1 MRYKK
6 NFFIYIILE
15 KKNMASPMLLSRLNV
30 LEAKLA
36 GTTRENSSLSEDKL
50 KPLILENKELKKK
63 VDTLEQLIKEVSKKA
78 DDFSKITNEN
88 TKNIANNLKT
98 LQDGLAKVEIATKV
112 DSVSET
118 STKGKKN

>member
-36 GTTRENSSLSEDKL
+36 GTTGGNSSLSEDKL
-50 KPLILENKELKKK
+50 KPLILENEELKKR
-63 VDTLEQLIKEVSKKA
+63 VDSLEQLIKEVSKKA

>member
-15 KKNMASPMLLSRLNV
+15 KKNMASPMLLSRLRV
-30 LEAKLA
+30 IEAKLA

-78 DDFSKITNEN
+78 YDFSKITNEN

>member
-15 KKNMASPMLLSRLNV
+15 KKNMASPMLLSRLKV
-30 LEAKLA
+30 LEAKLTE
-36 GTTRENSSLSEDKL
+36 TTGGNSSLSEDKL
-50 KPLILENKELKKK
+50 KPLILENEELKKK

>member
-15 KKNMASPMLLSRLNV
+15 KKNMASPMLLSRLSV